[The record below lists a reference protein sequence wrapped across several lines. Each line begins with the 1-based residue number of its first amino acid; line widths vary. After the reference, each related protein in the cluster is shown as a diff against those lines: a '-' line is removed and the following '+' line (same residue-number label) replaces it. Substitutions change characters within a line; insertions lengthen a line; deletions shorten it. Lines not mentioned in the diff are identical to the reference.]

1 MNLEDIKEIIRE
13 EIEKELNEAYMDRD
27 IPAVATILKSIAT
40 SKTNSRDP
48 LGRISVYVKDGIL
61 YLSEQINQAQAMNIE
76 SQEFKQ
82 LLNEK
87 NINAVGAVLNSY
99 LGMEDMFIND
109 FVNSLKQIRKQVDPK
124 NTDDASTVIPGL
136 NAIKK

>member
-40 SKTNSRDP
+40 SKTNTRDP